1 MEKLT
6 YYQICNLIQQGREDE
21 IPSGYNITWM
31 TPKPQKLFDVE
42 IPGERITVNGNDF
55 PSPTKAYVSGEYK
68 VIIPI
73 HIIEDEFLDFGT
85 VFLHTNFSLSKLK
98 FEYEHQ
104 YDILSW
110 INRKYPYNDKNAI
123 KKSDCVFNTT
133 LIIGDTTLTK
143 INVFNAFPTI
153 LEDNIVDIKYDLV
166 NIEYDLK
173 SY

>member
-21 IPSGYNITWM
+21 IPSGYNIVWT

-73 HIIEDEFLDFGT
+73 HIIEIEDEFLDFGT

-104 YDILSW
+104 YDIWSW
-110 INRKYPYNDKNAI
+110 MNRKYPYNDVI
-123 KKSDCVFNTT
+123 KKSDCVFNTA
-133 LIIGDTTLTK
+133 LIIGDTILTK
-143 INVFNAFPTI
+143 INVFNALPI
-153 LEDNIVDIKYDLV
+153 ALEDNIVDI
-166 NIEYDLK
+166 EYDWVELI
-173 SY
+173 SD

>member
-6 YYQICNLIQQGREDE
+6 YYQICSLIGQGREDE
-21 IPSGYNITWM
+21 IPSEYNIVWT

-42 IPGERITVNGNDF
+42 IPGERITVNGNNF

-104 YDILSW
+104 YDIWSW
-110 INRKYPYNDKNAI
+110 MNTKFICSEAI
-123 KKSDCVFNTT
+123 KKSDYVFNTT
-133 LIIGDTTLTK
+133 LIIGDTNLTK
-143 INVFNAFPTI
+143 INVFNAWPNM
-153 LEDNIVDIKYDLV
+153 LNDNSVD
-166 NIEYDLK
+166 IEYDWVELIR
-173 SY
+173 

>member
-21 IPSGYNITWM
+21 IPSGYNIVWT

-73 HIIEDEFLDFGT
+73 HIIEIEDEFLDFGT

-104 YDILSW
+104 YDIWSW
-110 INRKYPYNDKNAI
+110 INRKYPYNDVI
-123 KKSDCVFNTT
+123 KKSDCVFNTA

-143 INVFNAFPTI
+143 INVFNALPI
-153 LEDNIVDIKYDLV
+153 ALEDNIVDI
-166 NIEYDLK
+166 EYDWVELITD
-173 SY
+173 

>member
-6 YYQICNLIQQGREDE
+6 YYQICNLIGQGREDE
-21 IPSGYNITWM
+21 ISSGYNIVWT
-31 TPKPQKLFDVE
+31 TSKPQKLFDVE

-104 YDILSW
+104 YDIMHWMNIKS
-110 INRKYPYNDKNAI
+110 IYTKET
-123 KKSDCVFNTT
+123 KKSDCVFDIT

-143 INVFNAFPTI
+143 INVFNALPI
-153 LEDNIVDIKYDLV
+153 ALEDNIVDI
-166 NIEYDLK
+166 EYDWVELITD
-173 SY
+173 

>member
-6 YYQICNLIQQGREDE
+6 YYQICNLIGQGREDE
-21 IPSGYNITWM
+21 IPSGYNIVWT

-55 PSPTKAYVSGEYK
+55 PSPTKAYVSGEYEF
-68 VIIPI
+68 IIPGYMVST
-73 HIIEDEFLDFGT
+73 DELLDFGT
-85 VFLHTNFSLSKLK
+85 IALHTNFSLSKLK

-110 INRKYPYNDKNAI
+110 INKKYPYNDVI
-123 KKSDCVFNTT
+123 KKSDCVFNAT

-153 LEDNIVDIKYDLV
+153 LEDNIVDIKYDWV
-166 NIEYDLK
+166 EQIIE
-173 SY
+173 

>member
-1 MEKLT
+1 MDLEKLT

-21 IPSGYNITWM
+21 IPSGYNIVWT

-73 HIIEDEFLDFGT
+73 HIIEIEDEFLDFGT

-104 YDILSW
+104 YDILPW

-123 KKSDCVFNTT
+123 KKSNYVFNTT
-133 LIIGDTTLTK
+133 LIIGDTNLTK
-143 INVFNAFPTI
+143 INVFNALPNK
-153 LEDNIVDIKYDLV
+153 LEDNNVNIKYDWVEL
-166 NIEYDLK
+166 IID
-173 SY
+173 

>member
-6 YYQICNLIQQGREDE
+6 YYQICNLIGQGREDE
-21 IPSGYNITWM
+21 IPSEYNIVWT
-31 TPKPQKLFDVE
+31 TPKPQKLFDFE

-85 VFLHTNFSLSKLK
+85 VFLHTNFSLSKFK

-104 YDILSW
+104 YDIMHWMNVKS
-110 INRKYPYNDKNAI
+110 IYTKEI
-123 KKSDCVFNTT
+123 KKSDCVFDTT
-133 LIIGDTTLTK
+133 LTIGDTTLTK
-143 INVFNAFPTI
+143 INVFNALPI
-153 LEDNIVDIKYDLV
+153 ALEDNIVDI
-166 NIEYDLK
+166 EYDWVELIRD
-173 SY
+173 

>member
-6 YYQICNLIQQGREDE
+6 YYHICNLIRQGREDE
-21 IPSGYNITWM
+21 IPSGYNIVWT

-73 HIIEDEFLDFGT
+73 HIIEIEDEFLDFGT

-104 YDILSW
+104 YDISSW
-110 INRKYPYNDKNAI
+110 INRKYPYNDVI

-133 LIIGDTTLTK
+133 LIIGDKILTK
-143 INVFNAFPTI
+143 INVFNALPI
-153 LEDNIVDIKYDLV
+153 ALEDNIVDI
-166 NIEYDLK
+166 EYDWVELITD
-173 SY
+173 

>member
-21 IPSGYNITWM
+21 IPSGYNIVWT

-42 IPGERITVNGNDF
+42 LPSERITVNGNDF
-55 PSPTKAYVSGEYK
+55 PSPTKAYASGEYK

-73 HIIEDEFLDFGT
+73 YSIDDKFLDFGN

-104 YDILSW
+104 YDISSW

-123 KKSDCVFNTT
+123 KKSDCAFNTT

-143 INVFNAFPTI
+143 INVFNAFPII
-153 LEDNIVDIKYDLV
+153 LEDNIVDIKYDWVELWV
-166 NIEYDLK
+166 
-173 SY
+173 

>member
-21 IPSGYNITWM
+21 IPSGYNIVWT

-42 IPGERITVNGNDF
+42 ITGERITVNGNDF

-98 FEYEHQ
+98 FEYKHQ
-104 YDILSW
+104 YDVSSW
-110 INRKYPYNDKNAI
+110 INRKYSYNDRNAI
-123 KKSDCVFNTT
+123 KKSDCVFNAT
-133 LIIGDTTLTK
+133 LTIGDTTLTK
-143 INVFNAFPTI
+143 INVFNAFPII
-153 LEDNIVDIKYDLV
+153 LEDNIVDIKYDWVEL
-166 NIEYDLK
+166 ITD
-173 SY
+173 

>member
-6 YYQICNLIQQGREDE
+6 YYQICNLIGQGREDE
-21 IPSGYNITWM
+21 IPSGYNIVWT

-104 YDILSW
+104 YDIWSW
-110 INRKYPYNDKNAI
+110 MNTKFICSEAI
-123 KKSDCVFNTT
+123 KKSDYVFNTT
-133 LIIGDTTLTK
+133 LIIGDTNLTK
-143 INVFNAFPTI
+143 INVFNAWPNM
-153 LEDNIVDIKYDLV
+153 LNDNSVD
-166 NIEYDLK
+166 IEYDWVELIR
-173 SY
+173 

>member
-1 MEKLT
+1 M
-6 YYQICNLIQQGREDE
+6 
-21 IPSGYNITWM
+21 
-31 TPKPQKLFDVE
+31 FDVE

-104 YDILSW
+104 YDIMHLMNVKS
-110 INRKYPYNDKNAI
+110 IYAKET
-123 KKSDCVFNTT
+123 KKSNCVFNAT
-133 LIIGDTTLTK
+133 LMIGDTTLTK
-143 INVFNAFPTI
+143 INVFNALPI
-153 LEDNIVDIKYDLV
+153 ALEDNIVDI
-166 NIEYDLK
+166 EYDWVELI
-173 SY
+173 SD

>member
-21 IPSGYNITWM
+21 IPSGYNIVWT

-42 IPGERITVNGNDF
+42 IPSERITVNGNDF

-85 VFLHTNFSLSKLK
+85 VFYIQIFHCQNLNLNMNNNMIFGL
-98 FEYEHQ
+98 
-104 YDILSW
+104 
-110 INRKYPYNDKNAI
+110 
-123 KKSDCVFNTT
+123 
-133 LIIGDTTLTK
+133 G
-143 INVFNAFPTI
+143 
-153 LEDNIVDIKYDLV
+153 
-166 NIEYDLK
+166 
-173 SY
+173 

>member
-6 YYQICNLIQQGREDE
+6 YYQICNLIGQGREDE
-21 IPSGYNITWM
+21 IPSGYNIVWT
-31 TPKPQKLFDVE
+31 TPKPQKLFDDE

-85 VFLHTNFSLSKLK
+85 VFLHTNFLLSKLK

-123 KKSDCVFNTT
+123 KKSDCVFNAT
-133 LIIGDTTLTK
+133 LIIGDTTLTN

-153 LEDNIVDIKYDLV
+153 LEDNIVDIKYDWVEL
-166 NIEYDLK
+166 ISE
-173 SY
+173 